1 MARPVVAKKSSKK
14 DLPAIEGGS
23 PVRETLLPYGHQTLG
38 TEEEKA
44 VLEVLRSDYIT
55 QGPKVKEFESKIAKL
70 VGKKHAVAVSNG
82 TAALHCA
89 AFAAGLGPGDEAIT
103 SPITFLASANCIAYM
118 GATPKFAD
126 IRLDTYNIDPVDV
139 KGAITSRTK
148 ALIPVDFAGQPADYK
163 ELSELAKD
171 KGIMII
177 EDAAHALGATYK
189 GRSIGHDADLV
200 TLSFHPVKH
209 ITTGEGGAVAT
220 DDDELF
226 WRLQTFRNHGLVR
239 DPGRLG
245 SKDEGGWF
253 YEMQMLG
260 YNYRL
265 TDLQCALGLAQ
276 LSRLKEFIHKRRQVA
291 KAYTKALG
299 AIEGIIPMIELPD
312 RKCVYH
318 IYMMR
323 FDPKQFKADRRR
335 VFDALRA
342 ENIGVNVHYI
352 PVHLQPFYRQTFG
365 YKEGDFPKAEEYYK
379 TAITLPVFPAMTRQD
394 VEDVVVAI
402 QKVMEFYRK

>member
-1 MARPVVAKKSSKK
+1 MVTARAAISKK

-23 PVRETLLPYGHQTLG
+23 PVRKTLLPYGHQTLG
-38 TEEEKA
+38 PQEEKA

-55 QGPKVKEFESKIAKL
+55 QGPKVKEFEAKLAKL
-70 VGKKHAVAVSNG
+70 VGKKYAVAVSNG

-126 IRLDTYNIDPVDV
+126 IRLDTYNIDPGEV
-139 KGAITSRTK
+139 KLKISSRTK
-148 ALIPVDFAGQPADYK
+148 AVIPVDFAGQPADYE
-163 ELSELAKD
+163 ELSEIAVD
-171 KGIMII
+171 KGITII

-189 GRSIGHDADLV
+189 GRPIGHDADLV

-220 DDDELF
+220 DDEDLF
-226 WRLQTFRNHGLVR
+226 WKLQTFRNHGMVR
-239 DPGRLG
+239 DSNKFG

-253 YEMQMLG
+253 YEMQILG

-276 LSRLKEFIHKRRQVA
+276 LTRLDDFIRKRRQIA
-291 KAYTKALG
+291 STYTKALG
-299 AIEGIIPMIELPD
+299 AIKGIIPMTELPD

-323 FDPKQFKADRRR
+323 FDPKMFKADRRR

-352 PVHLQPFYRQTFG
+352 PVHLQPFYQKTFG
-365 YKEGDFPKAEEYYK
+365 YKVGDFPKAEEYYE
-379 TAITLPVFPAMTRQD
+379 TAITLPVFPAMTQKD
-394 VEDVVVAI
+394 VEDVVGAI